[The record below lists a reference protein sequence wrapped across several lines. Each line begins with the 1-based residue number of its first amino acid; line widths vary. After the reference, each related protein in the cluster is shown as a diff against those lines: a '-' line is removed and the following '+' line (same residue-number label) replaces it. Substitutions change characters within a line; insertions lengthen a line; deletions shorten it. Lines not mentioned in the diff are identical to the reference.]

1 MALDDLE
8 PDTKLKMITYMMT
21 VKRKF
26 VCKSLFVSMYIIQ
39 NNIRTSIKPNV
50 HVLLGRDS

>member
-1 MALDDLE
+1 MAMDDLE
-8 PDTKLKMITYMMT
+8 PDTKLKMITYMMK

-26 VCKSLFVSMYIIQ
+26 VCKSLFVSMYMIQ

>member
-1 MALDDLE
+1 MAMDDLE
-8 PDTKLKMITYMMT
+8 PDTKLKMITYMMK

-26 VCKSLFVSMYIIQ
+26 VCKSLFVSMYMIQ

-50 HVLLGRDS
+50 HVLLWRDS